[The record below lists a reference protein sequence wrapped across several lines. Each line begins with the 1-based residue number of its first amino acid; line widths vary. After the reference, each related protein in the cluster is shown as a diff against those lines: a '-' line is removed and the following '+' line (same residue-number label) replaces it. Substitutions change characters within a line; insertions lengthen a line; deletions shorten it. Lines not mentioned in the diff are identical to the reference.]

1 MNVSVKSAVNGAM
14 VEIATTLDAE
24 NSAGPVPTDVGGGV
38 EPGGGGAAVEE
49 AVSAGIGEIVG
60 AGADDIAAAEV
71 KVVLDEAAVDD
82 DVDKTEDVGG
92 INETV
97 VVCVLVAVGS
107 WTASMGTEGATSS
120 VKIGVAD
127 GEVGAE
133 VVSTTREV
141 ELGRAL
147 SDDAD
152 AGGSDVLVMTVEL
165 ELETAASEV
174 DEMLGAAD
182 VADMDVVVLASETL
196 AVVLVGDAVRLTLS
210 TDAIPASELVSPCP
224 SVSDVAIG
232 SFCPGTSPSLS
243 SSYQLPSS
251 QR

>member
-152 AGGSDVLVMTVEL
+152 AG
-165 ELETAASEV
+165 
-174 DEMLGAAD
+174 D